1 LDFHNVKY
9 DTLASFNRESHMD
22 ASRSIDDLI
31 VAATRALRFEKCAS
45 AFSQSPLG
53 SFQRELTSS
62 KSGGSLGHG
71 L

>member
-1 LDFHNVKY
+1 
-9 DTLASFNRESHMD
+9 MD

-45 AFSQSPLG
+45 AFSQSHLG